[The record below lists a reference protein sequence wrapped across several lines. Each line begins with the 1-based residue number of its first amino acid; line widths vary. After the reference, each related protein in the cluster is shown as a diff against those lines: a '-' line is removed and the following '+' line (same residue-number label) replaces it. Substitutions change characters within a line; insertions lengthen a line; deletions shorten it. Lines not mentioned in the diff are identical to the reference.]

1 MKVFNPNPHSRVN
14 SIKKSPTRDILRK
27 SFNMNLQNQEVL
39 DKIISAKIENVRFI
53 FVIHRVKKQVEKV
66 WKGVNPENRE

>member
-1 MKVFNPNPHSRVN
+1 MKVYNPTPHSRVN
-14 SIKKSPTRDILRK
+14 SIKKSPIRDILRK

-39 DKIISAKIENVRFI
+39 DKIISAKIENVRFK
-53 FVIHRVKKQVEKV
+53 FVIHRAKKQVAKV